1 MKRKRDRERGDCL
14 SRSKL
19 LCNLI
24 IPPLSANFIFIF
36 NDLTCFFKEQKGGT
50 NVSTHQHINQKQKK
64 NVISIF
70 LSTYHVSFQPTLSI
84 QNQKPSVFTQPV
96 KEAAMLQTWS
106 QYVLPPLWIISIRT
120 GVRQMLLS
128 LLLILRGVL
137 MRVQGGVKP
146 VLE

>member
-1 MKRKRDRERGDCL
+1 MWKDKKMKRKRDRERGDCL

-70 LSTYHVSFQPTLSI
+70 LSTYHVSF
-84 QNQKPSVFTQPV
+84 
-96 KEAAMLQTWS
+96 
-106 QYVLPPLWIISIRT
+106 
-120 GVRQMLLS
+120 
-128 LLLILRGVL
+128 
-137 MRVQGGVKP
+137 
-146 VLE
+146 